1 MNPQKKT
8 LAIYGIRDLD
18 DKPFPVMIHD
28 HNMSVFQNGSIL
40 KNVQLERITRTK
52 HDHRLPKY
60 LNDLLSQE
68 KLLGQSDVDLV
79 FVDHIYG
86 RAFQNNKGNIRFEA
100 PLNNKLQT
108 QAEVGVCYFLDGIQ
122 EAYAVNHELAHVFS
136 NLPFTGE
143 FKENSLHVHFDGGA
157 SKSNF
162 SAWVFREGKMHLIEY
177 HWDLKYLSSLFN
189 ANALNFSIIGTK
201 QRDQNS
207 MPGKFMGLASYGEY
221 DPKIEQW
228 LKENDFFHSI
238 WKNKQ
243 LFFNQLKRDWN
254 IDLKSF
260 DQKNYF
266 IQNITATIQHIFE
279 RDLIQKLKN
288 LKVKT
293 QTDYLYYSGGSA
305 LNIKA
310 NTRLIKSR
318 LFNDVFVPPCTND
331 SGLSIGAGAFVEWEK
346 HGKVNTHSPYLN
358 NWGLQNGDYSFD
370 NTHIEAVA
378 SCLLSGKVVGV
389 CNGPGESG
397 PRALGNRSILALA
410 NSKQTA
416 AFVSMKLK
424 GREWYRPIAPVMLSK
439 NLEYFTGEQNNYSLA
454 KYMLMDFSIKPTR
467 QKEIEG
473 VVHVDGTSR
482 IQIIE
487 ERTQNPYLFDLLT
500 YLDENK
506 GIKAL
511 INTSFNAKGRPIVHT
526 EKDAMKEAE
535 EMGLE
540 FIVLNGRLVS
550 VKG

>member
-1 MNPQKKT
+1 MDPRKKT
-8 LAIYGIRDLD
+8 LAIYGIRDID

-28 HNMSVFQNGSIL
+28 HNISLFQNGSIL
-40 KNVQLERITRTK
+40 KNIQLERVTRRK
-52 HDHRLPKY
+52 YDYRLPEY
-60 LNDLLSQE
+60 LNELLRQE
-68 KLLGQSDVDLV
+68 KLLGQSDFDLV
-79 FVDHIYG
+79 FVDHVYG

-100 PLNNKLQT
+100 PLNNKLRT
-108 QAEVGVCYFLDGIQ
+108 QPELGVCYFIDGIK
-122 EAYAVNHELAHVFS
+122 EAYAINHELAHVFS

-143 FKENSLHVHFDGGA
+143 FRENSLHVHFDGGA

-162 SAWVFREGKMHLIEY
+162 SAWVFKGGKMHLVEY

-189 ANALNFSIIGTK
+189 ANALNFSIIGAK
-201 QRDQNS
+201 KHDQNS
-207 MPGKFMGLASYGEY
+207 MPGKYMGFASYGEY
-221 DPKIEQW
+221 DSKIEQW
-228 LKENDFFHSI
+228 LKENNFFHSI

-243 LFFNQLKRDWN
+243 LFFNQLKKDWN
-254 IDLKSF
+254 VDLKSF
-260 DQKNYF
+260 DQKNCF

-279 RDLIQKLKN
+279 RELIHKLKE
-288 LKVKT
+288 LKT
-293 QTDYLYYSGGSA
+293 QTQAEYLYYSGGSA

-310 NTRLIKSR
+310 NTHLIKSK

-331 SGLSIGAGAFVEWEK
+331 SGLSIGAGAFVEWKK
-346 HGKVNTHSPYLN
+346 HGKVNIHSPYLN
-358 NWGLQNGDYSFD
+358 NWGLNSGDYSFD

-389 CNGPGESG
+389 CNGFGESG

-410 NSKQTA
+410 NSKQLA
-416 AFVSMKLK
+416 DYVSMKLK
-424 GREWYRPIAPVMLSK
+424 GREWYRPIAPVMLLK
-439 NLEYFTGEQNNYSLA
+439 NFEYLTGEQNNYSLA
-454 KYMLMDFSIKPTR
+454 KYMLMDFQIIPEK

-487 ERTQNPYLFDLLT
+487 ERTQNPYIFDLLT
-500 YLDENK
+500 YLDKAK

-526 EKDAMKEAE
+526 EKDALKESK
-535 EMGLE
+535 EMGLD
-540 FIVLNGRLVS
+540 FVVLNGKLVS